1 MRWIAVILALTVVA
15 VGVVQL
21 RAAELRMRNEVQ
33 VERAKQ
39 VRLQRTLW
47 DQQVALSELT
57 SPQHAEQLV
66 EAMGLDLTEKGNVA
80 GGLSTPRYAF
90 VDGR

>member
-15 VGVVQL
+15 VGVVQF
-21 RAAELRMRNEVQ
+21 RAGELRMRNEIQ

-39 VRLQRTLW
+39 VGLQRTLW

-57 SPQHAEQLV
+57 SPQHAQQLV
-66 EAMGLDLTEKGNVA
+66 EAMGLSLTEKGNLAAAA
-80 GGLSTPRYAF
+80 GTPRYAF
-90 VDGR
+90 ADGR